1 MTITRQDFD
10 RIAGDGKIAS
20 AEFIKKDGSLRKMVF
35 RTKVTNGVTGEGMK
49 YNPSDYGLR
58 TVFDM
63 QKRAFRH
70 INLNT
75 VQRITAKGQHYD
87 TSYDFEQ
94 VFSGVG
100 T

>member
-20 AEFIKKDGSLRKMVF
+20 AEFITKDGSLRKMVF
-35 RTKVTNGVTGEGMK
+35 RTKVTKGVTGEGMK